1 MDWNPL
7 NWGKT
12 AVRGTTGFLG
22 AINPLD
28 PRNTQRAGRALG
40 NLISQN
46 RRAESVVNTIGRRGG
61 SAVAGAVRDLTGV
74 GGFQRAT
81 TQAQQG
87 NIGAALRAAAGG
99 ALNLGLSASGIG
111 RAAGLTGRFATQGAY
126 QAARAAGR
134 GVAPSVARAAGTA
147 VFGDPASAALR
158 RAAAGRGAVTRGAA
172 AATGLLLPG
181 STFERAVVNPLVN
194 RTFDRYLGTGGRATP
209 TRGTTYTDSEGRVNT
224 WNSRTGMYEVTGFRP
239 QSSKAPY
246 YSREGFYNV
255 FNPRTGIYE
264 VVSNYRPTTGV
275 AGTRVTG
282 PGAAGEDI
290 VYPTSPGTTVVDQGG
305 PAVVGELIPGAGAF
319 PEVVSGGGPGG
330 GYSPE
335 LGALSPEEMQ
345 QLLEASRQAQRE
357 YDEILN
363 RIGRTTAETEREL
376 FDYIRGVN
384 RQVAGGRQ
392 TTASQLAQLGME
404 TSPATQAYAEYLGA
418 QGQRQIAGG
427 RANVAK
433 ILSDLR
439 EERGAAEAEKLRR
452 MRELDVAMRNAR
464 ARRTVDQYQY

>member
-99 ALNLGLSASGIG
+99 ALNLGLSASG
-111 RAAGLTGRFATQGAY
+111 AN
-126 QAARAAGR
+126 AARGAFAASRLAGR
-134 GVAPSVARAAGTA
+134 SVAPSVTRAVGAGI
-147 VFGDPASAALR
+147 FGDPASRAL
-158 RAAAGRGAVTRGAA
+158 RGAA
-172 AATGLLLPG
+172 AGKGRAVRTAAGAAGLLLPG
-181 STFERAVVNPLVN
+181 SAFERAVVNPLID

-209 TRGTTYTDSEGRVNT
+209 TRGTTYTDAEGRVNT

-264 VVSNYRPTTGV
+264 VVSNYRPTTGI

-305 PAVVGELIPGAGAF
+305 PAVVGEILPGAGAF
-319 PEVVSGGGPGG
+319 PDVVSGGGPGG